1 MNETI
6 STCYAT
12 FPPTYRQHWM
22 EVHHSVDQIL
32 AKATEGLTQVME
44 YVGNIMGTRNIVNN
58 RIQSIMI
65 PPDMQPQGYGTEL
78 LQHTATARTICTK
91 SRNPCGST
99 IGITASSTLF

>member
-1 MNETI
+1 
-6 STCYAT
+6 
-12 FPPTYRQHWM
+12 M

-32 AKATEGLTQVME
+32 AKATEGLTLVME
-44 YVGNIMGTRNIVNN
+44 YIGNIMGTRNIVNN

-65 PPDMQPQGYGTEL
+65 HPDMRARYGTEL
-78 LQHTATARTICTK
+78 QQHTATARTICTK